1 MERSI
6 LAQIAQDFYSPAYV
20 FELDELTQ
28 RLAMIREQLGGSA
41 GLCYA
46 MKANPFLVD
55 HMKGLVDRF
64 EVGSPGEFAICERNH
79 IPAASIVL
87 SGVNK
92 ERREIERVL
101 NTYAG
106 QIIFTVESEQ
116 QFQLLA
122 SCSQGKKETI
132 KIILRLTSGNQF
144 GMDEE
149 TIYRILNQLGCYPAL
164 ELISLQYYSGTQK
177 KKISLIERE
186 LKYLDEFCIKLQ
198 NSFQITLSDL
208 EYGPGLYT
216 PYFEQD
222 DDVNDIELLTALR
235 KLLENMR
242 FGGKIM
248 LEMGRYMTALCGYYI
263 TSVVD
268 MKHNQDQNFC
278 IIDGG
283 INHVNYYGQTMAM
296 KTPPV
301 MHLAQEQNGKVENW
315 HVCGSLC
322 TAGDVIV
329 KQLPLRHL
337 SVNDILVFGKLGA
350 YSITEGI
357 YLFLSRDLPKVL
369 FYNHA
374 EGIQLVRPAL
384 ATHTLNSII

>member
-6 LAQIAQDFYSPAYV
+6 LAQIAQEYHSPAYV

-28 RLAMIREQLGGSA
+28 RLTMIREQLAGSA

-64 EVGSPGEFAICERNH
+64 EVCSPGEFAICERNH
-79 IPAASIVL
+79 IPVTSIVL

-92 ERREIERVL
+92 ERREIERL
-101 NTYAG
+101 FNTYAG
-106 QIIFTVESEQ
+106 EVIFTVESEQ
-116 QFQLLA
+116 QFRLLA
-122 SCSQGKKETI
+122 SCSQGKKETT

-149 TIYRILNQLGCYPAL
+149 TICRILTQRDAYPAL
-164 ELISLQYYSGTQK
+164 QLIGLQYYSGTQK
-177 KKISLIERE
+177 KKISIIEKE
-186 LKYLDEFCIKLQ
+186 LNYLDEFCIQLQ

-208 EYGPGLYT
+208 EYGPGLFT

-222 DDVNDIELLTALR
+222 EAVDDIELLAALR
-235 KLLENMR
+235 KSLENMR

-263 TSVVD
+263 TSIVD
-268 MKHNQDQNFC
+268 IKRNRDQNYC

-283 INHVNYYGQTMAM
+283 INHINYYGQTMAM

-301 MHLAQEQNGKVENW
+301 MHLAQHSDGKVENW
-315 HVCGSLC
+315 NVCGSLC

-329 KQLPLRHL
+329 KQLPLRQL
-337 SVNDILVFGKLGA
+337 SVDDILVFGKLGA
-350 YSITEGI
+350 YAITEGI

-369 FYNHA
+369 FYNHIT
-374 EGIQLVRPAL
+374 GIQLVRDAI
-384 ATHTLNSII
+384 ATHIFNSIT